1 MLAMSDEADFTD
13 FHEVNENNFEQIKN
27 KATKIGYADGVNDGR
42 ESVFQ
47 NGFDQ
52 GYKDG
57 LRTSFDLEKF
67 RYFFKNLN
75 IDKIKDKD
83 LLKEKEAYKNLQI
96 TESKSHLHFKY
107 LNHPDDSLDF
117 ISQKQHE
124 YVEKIMEKFT
134 QELPKA
140 TDLLKV
146 QSHTD
151 FM

>member
-1 MLAMSDEADFTD
+1 MLDIDDEAIGGDFQ
-13 FHEVNENNFEQIKN
+13 EVNENNFQQIES

-57 LRTSFDLEKF
+57 LRTGFDLGKF

-75 IDKIKDKD
+75 TDKSDNLD
-83 LLKEKEAYKNLQI
+83 LRKELSLYEKLGIA
-96 TESKSHLHFKY
+96 ESKSQVHFKY
-107 LNHPDDSLDF
+107 LNHINESLD
-117 ISQKQHE
+117 IVSQKQHE
-124 YVEKIMEKFT
+124 HVDKIIQKFAKT
-134 QELPKA
+134 MPRA
-140 TDLLKV
+140 TDLLSV
-146 QSHTD
+146 QSSTD